1 MALATQFLKN
11 RIFTLFCF
19 YFSNV
24 FECFLNYLLFIL
36 MCMYLWCSTNKNI
49 IQIKSKTFEKKEFQ
63 KQISPLQSKFSRII
77 YLHFLLYI
85 MFGFVF
91 LFLAYCKYLLICQS
105 FLCGASRI
113 HAHCNC
119 FGALSLDHL
128 VRLRQ
133 WEHSKK
139 SRTTRK
145 YNSQAFVF
153 AWANLFGFIV
163 CLHVFFCA

>member
-1 MALATQFLKN
+1 MRKRNFKN
-11 RIFTLFCF
+11 
-19 YFSNV
+19 
-24 FECFLNYLLFIL
+24 
-36 MCMYLWCSTNKNI
+36 
-49 IQIKSKTFEKKEFQ
+49 KSRPCKANSQ
-63 KQISPLQSKFSRII
+63 RII

-153 AWANLFGFIV
+153 AWANLFVFIV
-163 CLHVFFCA
+163 CLHVFFCALILFVCRTKIHAHCNCCVALSLAHIVLILISDSMSDPL